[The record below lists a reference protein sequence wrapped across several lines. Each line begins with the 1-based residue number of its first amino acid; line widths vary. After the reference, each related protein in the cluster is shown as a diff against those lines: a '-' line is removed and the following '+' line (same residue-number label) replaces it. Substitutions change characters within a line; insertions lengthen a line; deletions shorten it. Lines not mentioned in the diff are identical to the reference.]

1 MSGTIHHQLAEN
13 QNWNGTS
20 VELLKSVTDIKIMD
34 NFTEPLNLTDTR
46 LSDDI
51 LNVFINPQ
59 LQMKTEVLIEH
70 FIRIRVDLI
79 GIPGTILAGGGRN
92 IDSLCSGNLL

>member
-1 MSGTIHHQLAEN
+1 MSGTIHHQLAGN

-34 NFTEPLNLTDTR
+34 NFTEPLNLTDTC

-79 GIPGTILAGGGRN
+79 
-92 IDSLCSGNLL
+92 

>member
-1 MSGTIHHQLAEN
+1 MSGTIHHQLAGN

-20 VELLKSVTDIKIMD
+20 VELLKSLTDTKIMN
-34 NFTEPLNLTDTR
+34 NFTEPLNLTEAC

-59 LQMKTEVLIEH
+59 LQMKTEVDIDRTFHLSG
-70 FIRIRVDLI
+70 FDLNS
-79 GIPGTILAGGGRN
+79 RN
-92 IDSLCSGNLL
+92 NSG